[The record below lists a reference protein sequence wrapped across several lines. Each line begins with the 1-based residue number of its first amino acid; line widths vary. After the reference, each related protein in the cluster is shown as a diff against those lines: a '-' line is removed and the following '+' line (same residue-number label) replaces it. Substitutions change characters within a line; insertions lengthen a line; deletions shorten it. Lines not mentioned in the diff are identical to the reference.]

1 MMIIERTQ
9 YFAKPDLAEQVLV
22 LRRKASAVRRT
33 IGLASGRIFTRAA
46 GSQPDSPDVVWE
58 CAFHSAAEQQ
68 ADLTARAASPEF
80 EAVRAQMKV
89 SIDRFD
95 RFVFAEVALDL
106 ASGIT
111 PVDLHNHPII
121 PREATFMGAGRALKG
136 YLFLP
141 PGDGPFPCMIC
152 NHGSGI
158 EQGSL
163 DISRPGN
170 GALLMSWGIAS
181 FLPHRRGYGNSPGP
195 AWRTEVSAEYGTAEY
210 AAQLLMRLDGESDDI
225 IAALDHVSAL
235 PEINADHIGVM
246 GSSFGGT
253 TTLFAASKDPRF
265 TCAINFA
272 GAAMNWDRAPALR
285 LGMTEAASKLTMPL
299 FLIQAANDYSIR
311 PTLELAASLENSPYP
326 VESKVYPAFGINP
339 NEGHLFESRGAQF
352 WADDVRRFLERW
364 L

>member
-1 MMIIERTQ
+1 MIIERTQ
-9 YFAKPDLAEQVLV
+9 YFAKPGLSQQVLAI
-22 LRRKASAVRRT
+22 RRKASAVRRAL
-33 IGLASGRIFTRAA
+33 GLSSGRIFTRSA

-58 CAFHSAAEQQ
+58 CSFHDAAEQE
-68 ADLTARAASPEF
+68 ADLAARAASPDF
-80 EAVRAQMKV
+80 EAVRAEMKA

-95 RFVFAEVALDL
+95 RYVFAEEALDL
-106 ASGIT
+106 ASGMK
-111 PVDLHNHPII
+111 PVDLRDLPIV
-121 PREATFMGAGRALKG
+121 PREIAFTSAGRELKG

-141 PGDGPFPCMIC
+141 PGKGPFPCMIC

-163 DISRPGN
+163 DVSRPGN

-195 AWRTEVSAEYGTAEY
+195 AWRSEVSAEFGTTEY
-210 AAQLLMRLDGESDDI
+210 ANQIQARLDAEADDI
-225 IAALDHVSAL
+225 VAALACVSAL
-235 PEINADHIGVM
+235 PEIDAAHIGVM

-253 TTLFAASKDPRF
+253 TTLFAAAKEPRF
-265 TCAINFA
+265 TCAIDFA

-285 LGMTEAASKLTMPL
+285 AGMMAAAAKVTMPL
-299 FLIQAANDYSIR
+299 FLIQAENDYSIR
-311 PTLELAASLENSPYP
+311 PTPELAASLKDSTLP

-339 NEGHLFESRGAQF
+339 NEGHLFESRGAQL
-352 WADDVRRFLERW
+352 WAEDVHRFLERW